1 MGLFLSLAAV
11 VGKSPAAV
19 LECLAVYSTER
30 KGQFH
35 RVDAP
40 HQDVLLGSISS
51 LESNTSILFPAAF
64 LDWDD
69 CGQFLSKQL
78 NTSVFAFHIHDEDMW
93 MFRLFQ
99 TGQETARFNPIPDYW
114 GELSKSERS
123 SWFPDP
129 KVVAAAVPGA
139 KAEILSKYLIE
150 WNPDCDDPGPVVPG
164 DQFSTE
170 DCWQMCDFL
179 RQIGFAYP
187 LDEGVDR
194 SCFQLTV
201 PVPELKRKNPKP
213 WWKFW

>member
-11 VGKSPAAV
+11 VGASSSQV
-19 LECLAVYSTER
+19 VECLKLYATER
-30 KGQFH
+30 KGQFYTVEAH
-35 RVDAP
+35 QQDA
-40 HQDVLLGSISS
+40 LLGAISS
-51 LESNTSILFPAAF
+51 LESNTSVLFPAAF

-69 CGQFLSKQL
+69 CGQFLSGQL
-78 NTSVFAFHIHDEDMW
+78 KTSVFAFHIHDDDMW

-99 TGQETARFNPIPDYW
+99 NGQETARFNPIPDYW

-139 KAEILSKYLIE
+139 QAEILSLYLIE
-150 WNPDCDDPGPVVPG
+150 WKSDGAKHGPAVAG
-164 DQFSTE
+164 DLYCTE

-179 RQIGFAYP
+179 RQLGFVYP
-187 LDEGVDR
+187 MDDGVDPDL
-194 SCFQLTV
+194 FQLTV
-201 PVPELKRKNPKP
+201 QVPELQQVRRKP